1 MFQKFNFYILLKTII
16 SLVKVNKII
25 LMGYTSTASLR
36 LSLFALIRSIKN
48 NMYYQLERDLPPP

>member
-1 MFQKFNFYILLKTII
+1 MFNFYILLKTII

-36 LSLFALIRSIKN
+36 LSLFGLIRSIKN
-48 NMYYQLERDLPPP
+48 NMYYQSERDLPPP